1 MKLTC
6 SQAEFNDDNRSTDI
20 KDGAAFQSKRICAIV
35 DYTADHLH
43 ELREIK
49 EIGKVNPALLVFGL
63 GFARIILRRLS
74 QVIKDLPDF
83 DISFDESEPT
93 P

>member
-20 KDGAAFQSKRICAIV
+20 KDGAAFQSRRICAIV

-49 EIGKVNPALLVFGL
+49 EIGELDPAFLVFG
-63 GFARIILRRLS
+63 RMILRRLS
-74 QVIKDLPDF
+74 RVIKDLPDF
-83 DISFDESEPT
+83 EISFDESEPT